1 MPKGPKG
8 EKRPGTM
15 FEIVIER
22 WSNTQGETDFRWSVW
37 SDGDRIE
44 MGQNTH
50 SEADDCEAEA
60 VEFCWR
66 ALGQKPDQITRL

>member
-1 MPKGPKG
+1 MIGA
-8 EKRPGTM
+8 
-15 FEIVIER
+15 VIER
-22 WSNTQGETDFRWSVW
+22 WTNTQGKTDFRWSVW
-37 SDGDRIE
+37 GDGHRIE

-50 SEADDCEAEA
+50 SDADDCEAEA